1 MIDEII
7 KYGNFRSEKK
17 NKNKTQI
24 ILTNTSRNINDFLQ
38 SLKYR
43 HNGKYDKIPNYIV
56 TRDGKVLQLLD
67 NDEYTN
73 YNTTSS
79 INRNSVIVCLE
90 NLGWL
95 EKEPL
100 KNYHINWIGDI
111 YKQKVFNK
119 TWRDYF
125 FWQPYPEEQI
135 ILTSKLCVK
144 LTKETNI
151 PLKSVEHNTKING
164 VEKFNGII
172 NRSNLSED
180 YTDLSPAFNFVYLLE
195 NFNDEQ

>member
-7 KYGNFRSEKK
+7 KYGNFRSDKK

-43 HNGKYDKIPNYIV
+43 YNGKYDKIPNYIV

-164 VEKFNGII
+164 IEKFEGIVTK
-172 NRSNLSED
+172 SNFDSNF
-180 YTDLSPAFNFVYLLE
+180 TDVSPAFNFEIFNKYLK
-195 NFNDEQ
+195 ND

>member
-7 KYGNFRSEKK
+7 KYGNFKSDKK

-43 HNGKYDKIPNYIV
+43 YNGKYDKIPNYIV

-100 KNYHINWIGDI
+100 KNYHINWIGSI
-111 YKQKVFNK
+111 YKEKVLDK
-119 TWRDYF
+119 KWRDYF
-125 FWQPYPEEQI
+125 FWEPYTKIQLYKTAELCKKLSKEHPI
-135 ILTSKLCVK
+135 NLTC
-144 LTKETNI
+144 I
-151 PLKSVEHNTKING
+151 GHNTKTNRM
-164 VEKFNGII
+164 ETFNGILT
-172 NRSNLSED
+172 RSNIDDDS
-180 YTDLSPAFNFVYLLE
+180 TDVSPAFDFEYFIKKLE
-195 NFNDEQ
+195 ND

>member
-164 VEKFNGII
+164 IEKFEGIVTK
-172 NRSNLSED
+172 SNFDSD
-180 YTDLSPAFNFVYLLE
+180 FTDVSPAFNFEIFNKYLK
-195 NFNDEQ
+195 ND